1 MEGYLLILFGVFLVG
16 ATARGI
22 FRPNDHQTAWLSCIE
37 SSVRVRNIGVLI
49 GVIGVFCVAAVLPP
63 SNVVG
68 WVVTVMGGL
77 YLASGTFMT
86 CAPKQYTKLNEVLKT
101 VSLRYWRIRCMAK
114 TAWGMVFVI
123 WGVSSQIG

>member
-1 MEGYLLILFGVFLVG
+1 MEGYLLILFGVIKVG
-16 ATARGI
+16 SMAWGI
-22 FRPNDHQTAWLSCIE
+22 FRPNDHRTAWLLWIE
-37 SSVRVRNIGVLI
+37 ISGRVRNIGVLV
-49 GVIGVFCVAAVLPP
+49 GVIGVLCVAAVLPP

-77 YLASGTFMT
+77 YLTSGTFMI

-101 VSLRYWRIRCMAK
+101 ASLRYWRIRCMAK